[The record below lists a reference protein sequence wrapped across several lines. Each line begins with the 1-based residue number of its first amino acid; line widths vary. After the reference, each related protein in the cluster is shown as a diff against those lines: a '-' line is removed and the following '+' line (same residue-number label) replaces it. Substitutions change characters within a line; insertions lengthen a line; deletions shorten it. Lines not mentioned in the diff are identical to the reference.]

1 MPDPEAA
8 RPRLNALLALAA
20 GCIVAGLEPAV
31 AQPDA
36 AANYPERAIR
46 IIVSVP
52 AGGGVDTVTRLIA
65 QRLQQ
70 RLGQPVVVENR
81 AGAAGNIGAEVVAN
95 AAPDGYTLLA
105 TAPATLVV
113 NGALYKKLKYDPDAF
128 EPVAVM
134 TTSPNVLVV
143 RPDLPL
149 SSAQELIAFAKANP
163 RKLTY
168 ASQGNGTT
176 SHLTA
181 ELFQKLTGTQLLHVP
196 YRGTAPAL
204 NDLIASQ
211 VDLMFVDLTAVLPL
225 QRAGKTRLL
234 AIASRE
240 RQTDLPDVPTFEQIG
255 VAGLFSAAWNAIAAP
270 PKTPASITSRLNTEI
285 NAILNLPEVAAHFR
299 ALQLTRVGGSRADMG
314 EFVSAERQR
323 WEDVV
328 RAANVTLE

>member
-1 MPDPEAA
+1 MA
-8 RPRLNALLALAA
+8 NA
-20 GCIVAGLEPAV
+20 
-31 AQPDA
+31 QQDA

-52 AGGGVDTVTRLIA
+52 AGGGVDTVTRLIG
-65 QRLQQ
+65 QKLQQ

-134 TTSPNVLVV
+134 TSSPNVLVV
-143 RPDLPL
+143 RPDLPV

-204 NDLIASQ
+204 NDLIAGQ

-225 QRAGKTRLL
+225 WQAGKTRLL
-234 AIASRE
+234 AIASRQ
-240 RQTDLPDVPTFEQIG
+240 RQANLPDVPTFEQAG
-255 VAGLFSAAWNAIAAP
+255 VVGLFSAAWNAIAAP

-299 ALQLTRVGGSRADMG
+299 ALQLTRVGGSRADMA

-328 RAANVTLE
+328 RSANVTLE

>member
-1 MPDPEAA
+1 MPFHSA
-8 RPRLNALLALAA
+8 RTAKLCALLAL
-20 GCIVAGLEPAV
+20 GTGFLVAGLALAN
-31 AQPDA
+31 AQQDA
-36 AANYPERAIR
+36 ADNYPERAIR

-52 AGGGVDTVTRLIA
+52 AGGGVDTVTRLIG
-65 QRLQQ
+65 QKLQQ

-105 TAPATLVV
+105 TAPAALVV
-113 NGALYKKLKYDPDAF
+113 NSALYKKLKYDAAAF

-134 TTSPNVLVV
+134 TSSPNVLAV
-143 RPDLPL
+143 REDLPVN
-149 SSAQELIAFAKANP
+149 SAAELIAFAKANP

-176 SHLTA
+176 SHLTT
-181 ELFQKLTGTQLLHVP
+181 ELLQKLTGTQLLHVP

-204 NDLIASQ
+204 NDLIAGH

-225 QRAGKTRLL
+225 WQAGKVRLL
-234 AIASRE
+234 AIASRQ
-240 RQTDLPDVPTFEQIG
+240 RQSNLPDVPTFEQIG
-255 VAGLFSAAWNAIAAP
+255 VAGLVSAAWNAIAAP

-285 NAILNLPEVAAHFR
+285 NAILNLPEVAAQFGE
-299 ALQLTRVGGSRADMG
+299 LQLTRVGGSRTDMAD
-314 EFVSAERQR
+314 FVGAERQR

-328 RAANVTLE
+328 RYANVTIE